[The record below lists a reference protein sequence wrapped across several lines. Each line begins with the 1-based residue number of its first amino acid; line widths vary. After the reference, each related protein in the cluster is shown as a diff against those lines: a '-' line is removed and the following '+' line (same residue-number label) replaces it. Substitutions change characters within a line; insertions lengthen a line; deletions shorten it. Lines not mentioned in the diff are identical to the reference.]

1 MTKELVDVDVDLIHE
16 TRDAYLVKVDEDT
29 FGKEAERIWVPKS
42 LSEYSNGV
50 LTVEEWFAIQKGL
63 V

>member
-1 MTKELVDVDVDLIHE
+1 MAKVVDVDVDLVYE
-16 TRDAYLVKVDEDT
+16 TKDAYLVKIDEDT

>member
-1 MTKELVDVDVDLIHE
+1 MAKVVDVDVDLVHE
-16 TRDAYLVKVDEDT
+16 TKDAYLVKIDEDT